1 MRRIKK
7 KSTKM
12 RKKEKEE
19 NENWVDENEKD

>member
-12 RKKEKEE
+12 REKEKEE